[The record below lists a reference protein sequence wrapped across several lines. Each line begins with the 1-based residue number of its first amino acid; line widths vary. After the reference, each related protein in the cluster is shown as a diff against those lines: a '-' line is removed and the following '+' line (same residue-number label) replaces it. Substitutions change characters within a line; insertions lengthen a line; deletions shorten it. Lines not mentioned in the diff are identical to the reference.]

1 MLTAALE
8 DNHKDLYQ
16 WFLLHQECLLIADD
30 EKARQA
36 YKAFDDFLR
45 QHIQFENEYLLS
57 DLASTDFSQLRW
69 QPNVYLK
76 EHDKVLDLLT
86 NVQVMLHQYFEAKGR
101 IKRLLLLE
109 LLEWEGRMRHVI
121 EHHEQR
127 EEQDLF
133 LHIADQHEQWF
144 NLYEPLRLQHEPL
157 RQVLK
162 ALLQDS

>member
-1 MLTAALE
+1 MLSAALE

-30 EKARQA
+30 EKAKQA
-36 YKAFDDFLR
+36 FSAFSDVLK

-57 DLASTDFSQLRW
+57 DVASTDFSQLRW

-76 EHDKVLDLLT
+76 EHDKVLDLLAKA
-86 NVQVMLHQYFEAKGR
+86 QLMLNQYFEAKGR
-101 IKRLLLLE
+101 MKRLLLLE
-109 LLEWEGRMRHVI
+109 LLEREGRMRHVI

-144 NLYEPLRLQHEPL
+144 KFYEPLRLQHEPL
-157 RQVLK
+157 RQTLK
-162 ALLQDS
+162 ALLQES